1 MSKEKISTHLN
12 VLAKTNLHN
21 IEHVYVIREHIET
34 LEATIEL
41 RDIEIARLSN
51 YCWNVSTANIM

>member
-1 MSKEKISTHLN
+1 MSKEKISEHID
-12 VLAKTNLHN
+12 VLAKTNIHN
-21 IEHVYVIREHIET
+21 IEHVWTIRKHIET